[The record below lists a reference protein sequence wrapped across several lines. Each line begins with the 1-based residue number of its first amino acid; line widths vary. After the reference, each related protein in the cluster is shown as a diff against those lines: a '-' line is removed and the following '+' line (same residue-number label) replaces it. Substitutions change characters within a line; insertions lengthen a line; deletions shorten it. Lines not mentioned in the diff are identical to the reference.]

1 MRCGGDEYLIGQRYG
16 QNIDQRL
23 FAAAKRRD
31 VIAKTGFRHREGSE
45 PIDRVCIENVAL
57 LVELKPAFFFQG
69 AADFL
74 PEIRFIGSAVENDN
88 DRKV

>member
-1 MRCGGDEYLIGQRYG
+1 
-16 QNIDQRL
+16 
-23 FAAAKRRD
+23 
-31 VIAKTGFRHREGSE
+31 
-45 PIDRVCIENVAL
+45 L